1 MEATKKVSGK
11 SAKKWLSEN
20 AIIVLMLAVSLIVGI
35 IHPNF
40 FAVANLINLFK
51 NVSIRYIIALGIS
64 GCLITTGNDLSA
76 GRLAGF
82 AACLA
87 CIFAQTEG
95 AAGKFYPNMPTLPT
109 PVVFILVIA
118 ICAIVGLCNGL
129 VVSYLKVQ
137 PFIATLGMQ
146 QVVYGICLVYTGG
159 TPIGSLNKNF
169 TSLASNT
176 ILKVPVLI
184 WIALVVAVCFWFL
197 YNKTRHGKY
206 MYAIGGNEA
215 AAEVAGVN
223 VYATKIRIYI
233 LASCMFGLAG
243 CLITTGNDLSAGRL
257 AGFAAC
263 LACIFAQ
270 TEGASGKFYPNM
282 PTLSTPVVFI
292 LVIAICAIVGLCN
305 GLVVSYLKVQ
315 PFIATLGMQQVVYG
329 ICLVYTGGTPI
340 GSLNSNFTALA
351 KDTFLAIPVLIW
363 FALIVAVCFWFL
375 YNKTRHGKYMYA
387 IGGNEAAAEVAGV
400 NVNATKIRIY
410 ILASCMFGLAGCL
423 LAAKSGGASVNT
435 AQGYE
440 LDAIAACTIG
450 GVSTTGGVGTVPGV
464 LVGVLVFELMK
475 VALQFMN
482 VNSSYT
488 YIVQGLVIIVAV
500 AIDIR
505 KYLAKK

>member
-1 MEATKKVSGK
+1 MEATKKKINGK
-11 SAKKWLSEN
+11 TIQHWLSDN
-20 AIIVLMLAVSLIVGI
+20 AIIVMMLIISLVVGI

-40 FAVANLINLFK
+40 FAPSNIVNLFK

-76 GRLAGF
+76 GRMAGF

-95 AAGKFYPNMPTLPT
+95 AAGKFYENMPTLPNIA
-109 PVVFILVIA
+109 VFALVIA
-118 ICAIVGLCNGL
+118 ICAVFGLCNGL

-159 TPIGSLNKNF
+159 TPIGSLNKKF
-169 TSLASNT
+169 TSIASNT
-176 ILKVPVLI
+176 FLQIPELI
-184 WIALVVAVCFWFL
+184 WIALIVACCFWFL

-223 VYATKIRIYI
+223 VA
-233 LASCMFGLAG
+233 
-243 CLITTGNDLSAGRL
+243 
-257 AGFAAC
+257 
-263 LACIFAQ
+263 
-270 TEGASGKFYPNM
+270 
-282 PTLSTPVVFI
+282 
-292 LVIAICAIVGLCN
+292 
-305 GLVVSYLKVQ
+305 
-315 PFIATLGMQQVVYG
+315 
-329 ICLVYTGGTPI
+329 
-340 GSLNSNFTALA
+340 
-351 KDTFLAIPVLIW
+351 
-363 FALIVAVCFWFL
+363 
-375 YNKTRHGKYMYA
+375 
-387 IGGNEAAAEVAGV
+387 
-400 NVNATKIRIY
+400 ATKIRIY

-440 LDAIAACTIG
+440 LDAIAASTIG
-450 GVSTTGGVGTVPGV
+450 GVSTTGGVGTVPGI

>member
-1 MEATKKVSGK
+1 MEATKKLNGK
-11 SAKKWLSEN
+11 AVGKWLGNN
-20 AIIVLMLAVSLIVGI
+20 AIIVMMLLVSLIVGI

-40 FAVANLINLFK
+40 FSWNNIVNLFK

-76 GRLAGF
+76 GRTAGF

-87 CIFAQTEG
+87 CIFAQTTG
-95 AAGKFYPNMPTLPT
+95 AAGKFYPDMATLPT
-109 PVVFILVIA
+109 WLVFVLVIA
-118 ICAIVGLCNGL
+118 ICAVIGLCNGL
-129 VVSYLKVQ
+129 VVSFLRVQ

-159 TPIGSLNKNF
+159 TPIGSLDKSF
-169 TSLASNT
+169 TSIAIDNFLGVP
-176 ILKVPVLI
+176 ILL
-184 WIALVVAVCFWFL
+184 WIAIVVAVFFWFL

-206 MYAIGGNEA
+206 MYAIGGNES

-223 VYATKIRIYI
+223 VAATKIRIY
-233 LASCMFGLAG
+233 
-243 CLITTGNDLSAGRL
+243 
-257 AGFAAC
+257 
-263 LACIFAQ
+263 
-270 TEGASGKFYPNM
+270 
-282 PTLSTPVVFI
+282 V
-292 LVIAICAIVGLCN
+292 
-305 GLVVSYLKVQ
+305 
-315 PFIATLGMQQVVYG
+315 
-329 ICLVYTGGTPI
+329 
-340 GSLNSNFTALA
+340 
-351 KDTFLAIPVLIW
+351 
-363 FALIVAVCFWFL
+363 
-375 YNKTRHGKYMYA
+375 
-387 IGGNEAAAEVAGV
+387 
-400 NVNATKIRIY
+400 
-410 ILASCMFGLAGCL
+410 LASCMFGLAGCL

-435 AQGYE
+435 AMSYE

>member
-1 MEATKKVSGK
+1 MEATKKLNGK
-11 SAKKWLSEN
+11 AVGKWLSNN
-20 AIIVLMLAVSLIVGI
+20 AIIIMMLAVTLIVGI

-40 FAVANLINLFK
+40 FSGTNMINLFK

-64 GCLITTGNDLSA
+64 
-76 GRLAGF
+76 
-82 AACLA
+82 
-87 CIFAQTEG
+87 
-95 AAGKFYPNMPTLPT
+95 
-109 PVVFILVIA
+109 
-118 ICAIVGLCNGL
+118 
-129 VVSYLKVQ
+129 
-137 PFIATLGMQ
+137 
-146 QVVYGICLVYTGG
+146 
-159 TPIGSLNKNF
+159 
-169 TSLASNT
+169 
-176 ILKVPVLI
+176 
-184 WIALVVAVCFWFL
+184 
-197 YNKTRHGKY
+197 
-206 MYAIGGNEA
+206 
-215 AAEVAGVN
+215 
-223 VYATKIRIYI
+223 
-233 LASCMFGLAG
+233 G

-363 FALIVAVCFWFL
+363 FALIVAFCFWFL

-400 NVNATKIRIY
+400 NVYATKIRIY

>member
-1 MEATKKVSGK
+1 MEATKKLNGK
-11 SAKKWLSEN
+11 AVTKWLSNN
-20 AIIVLMLAVSLIVGI
+20 AIIVMMLAVSLIVGI
-35 IHPNF
+35 MHPNF
-40 FAVANLINLFK
+40 FSGTNMINLFK

-95 AAGKFYPNMPTLPT
+95 AAGKFYPNMHTLPT

-118 ICAIVGLCNGL
+118 ICAIIGLCNGL

-176 ILKVPVLI
+176 IIGIPVLI
-184 WIALVVAVCFWFL
+184 WIALVVA
-197 YNKTRHGKY
+197 
-206 MYAIGGNEA
+206 A
-215 AAEVAGVN
+215 
-223 VYATKIRIYI
+223 
-233 LASCMFGLAG
+233 
-243 CLITTGNDLSAGRL
+243 
-257 AGFAAC
+257 
-263 LACIFAQ
+263 
-270 TEGASGKFYPNM
+270 
-282 PTLSTPVVFI
+282 
-292 LVIAICAIVGLCN
+292 
-305 GLVVSYLKVQ
+305 
-315 PFIATLGMQQVVYG
+315 
-329 ICLVYTGGTPI
+329 
-340 GSLNSNFTALA
+340 
-351 KDTFLAIPVLIW
+351 
-363 FALIVAVCFWFL
+363 CFWFL

-435 AQGYE
+435 AMGYE

>member
-1 MEATKKVSGK
+1 METK
-11 SAKKWLSEN
+11 AKKMDAKAVKNFLSNN
-20 AIIVLMLAVSLIVGI
+20 AIILLVIVLALAVGLKTN
-35 IHPNF
+35 NF
-40 FAVANLINLFK
+40 FTIKNVRNLIINMSPRF
-51 NVSIRYIIALGIS
+51 IIACGVS
-64 GCLITTGNDLSA
+64 GCLITKGTDLSA
-76 GRLAGF
+76 GRQAALAATLTGVMVQRADYASRMF
-82 AACLA
+82 SWMPEMNMWAVLL
-87 CIFAQTEG
+87 IVLIVG
-95 AAGKFYPNMPTLPT
+95 AAIGTITGL
-109 PVVFILVIA
+109 
-118 ICAIVGLCNGL
+118 IVA
-129 VVSYLKVQ
+129 YLNVP

-176 ILKVPVLI
+176 IIGIPVLI
-184 WIALVVAVCFWFL
+184 WIALVVAACFWFL

-243 CLITTGNDLSAGRL
+243 CL
-257 AGFAAC
+257 
-263 LACIFAQ
+263 
-270 TEGASGKFYPNM
+270 
-282 PTLSTPVVFI
+282 
-292 LVIAICAIVGLCN
+292 
-305 GLVVSYLKVQ
+305 
-315 PFIATLGMQQVVYG
+315 
-329 ICLVYTGGTPI
+329 
-340 GSLNSNFTALA
+340 
-351 KDTFLAIPVLIW
+351 
-363 FALIVAVCFWFL
+363 
-375 YNKTRHGKYMYA
+375 
-387 IGGNEAAAEVAGV
+387 
-400 NVNATKIRIY
+400 
-410 ILASCMFGLAGCL
+410 

-435 AQGYE
+435 AMGYE

>member
-1 MEATKKVSGK
+1 MEATKKLTGK
-11 SAKKWLSEN
+11 SVKKWLGNN

-159 TPIGSLNKNF
+159 TPIGSLNKDF

-176 ILKVPVLI
+176 IIGVPVLI
-184 WIALVVAVCFWFL
+184 WIALIVAACFWFL

-206 MYAIGGNEA
+206 MYAIGGNEI
-215 AAEVAGVN
+215 AAEVSGVN
-223 VYATKIRIYI
+223 TKKAKMLPLRSP
-233 LASCMFGLAG
+233 ASMSPPPR
-243 CLITTGNDLSAGRL
+243 SASISSL
-257 AGFAAC
+257 PACSVWQAAC
-263 LACIFAQ
+263 WLPSPAAHPL
-270 TEGASGKFYPNM
+270 TPRRAMSW
-282 PTLSTPVVFI
+282 TLSQLLPSAAFPPP
-292 LVIAICAIVGLCN
+292 A
-305 GLVVSYLKVQ
+305 VSA
-315 PFIATLGMQQVVYG
+315 PSPAFWSAFW
-329 ICLVYTGGTPI
+329 
-340 GSLNSNFTALA
+340 SLS
-351 KDTFLAIPVLIW
+351 
-363 FALIVAVCFWFL
+363 
-375 YNKTRHGKYMYA
+375 
-387 IGGNEAAAEVAGV
+387 
-400 NVNATKIRIY
+400 
-410 ILASCMFGLAGCL
+410 
-423 LAAKSGGASVNT
+423 
-435 AQGYE
+435 
-440 LDAIAACTIG
+440 
-450 GVSTTGGVGTVPGV
+450 
-464 LVGVLVFELMK
+464 
-475 VALQFMN
+475 
-482 VNSSYT
+482 
-488 YIVQGLVIIVAV
+488 
-500 AIDIR
+500 
-505 KYLAKK
+505 

>member
-1 MEATKKVSGK
+1 MEATKKLTGK
-11 SAKKWLSEN
+11 SVKKWLGNN
-20 AIIVLMLAVSLIVGI
+20 AIIVLMLLVSLFVGI

-40 FAVANLINLFK
+40 FAPANLINLFK

-159 TPIGSLNKNF
+159 TPIGSLNKDF
-169 TSLASNT
+169 TSLASTT
-176 ILKVPVLI
+176 IIGLPV
-184 WIALVVAVCFWFL
+184 
-197 YNKTRHGKY
+197 
-206 MYAIGGNEA
+206 
-215 AAEVAGVN
+215 
-223 VYATKIRIYI
+223 
-233 LASCMFGLAG
+233 
-243 CLITTGNDLSAGRL
+243 
-257 AGFAAC
+257 
-263 LACIFAQ
+263 
-270 TEGASGKFYPNM
+270 
-282 PTLSTPVVFI
+282 
-292 LVIAICAIVGLCN
+292 
-305 GLVVSYLKVQ
+305 
-315 PFIATLGMQQVVYG
+315 
-329 ICLVYTGGTPI
+329 
-340 GSLNSNFTALA
+340 
-351 KDTFLAIPVLIW
+351 
-363 FALIVAVCFWFL
+363 L

-435 AQGYE
+435 AMGYE
-440 LDAIAACTIG
+440 LDAIAASTIG
-450 GVSTTGGVGTVPGV
+450 GVSTTGGVGTVPGI

>member
-1 MEATKKVSGK
+1 MEATKKVTGK
-11 SAKKWLSEN
+11 SVKKWLGNN

-40 FAVANLINLFK
+40 FALANIINLFK

-176 ILKVPVLI
+176 ILKVQPFIATLGMQQVVYGICLVYTGGTPIGSLNKDFTSLASNTLFGVPVLI
-184 WIALVVAVCFWFL
+184 IIALFVACCFWFL

-243 CLITTGNDLSAGRL
+243 CL
-257 AGFAAC
+257 
-263 LACIFAQ
+263 
-270 TEGASGKFYPNM
+270 
-282 PTLSTPVVFI
+282 
-292 LVIAICAIVGLCN
+292 
-305 GLVVSYLKVQ
+305 
-315 PFIATLGMQQVVYG
+315 
-329 ICLVYTGGTPI
+329 
-340 GSLNSNFTALA
+340 
-351 KDTFLAIPVLIW
+351 
-363 FALIVAVCFWFL
+363 
-375 YNKTRHGKYMYA
+375 
-387 IGGNEAAAEVAGV
+387 
-400 NVNATKIRIY
+400 
-410 ILASCMFGLAGCL
+410 

-435 AQGYE
+435 AMGYE
-440 LDAIAACTIG
+440 LDAIAASTIG
-450 GVSTTGGVGTVPGV
+450 GVSTTGGVGTVPGI

>member
-1 MEATKKVSGK
+1 MEATKKLTGK
-11 SAKKWLSEN
+11 SVKKWLGNN
-20 AIIVLMLAVSLIVGI
+20 AIIVLMLLVSLFVGI

-40 FAVANLINLFK
+40 FAPANLINLFK

-159 TPIGSLNKNF
+159 
-169 TSLASNT
+169 LASNT

-243 CLITTGNDLSAGRL
+243 CL
-257 AGFAAC
+257 
-263 LACIFAQ
+263 
-270 TEGASGKFYPNM
+270 
-282 PTLSTPVVFI
+282 
-292 LVIAICAIVGLCN
+292 
-305 GLVVSYLKVQ
+305 
-315 PFIATLGMQQVVYG
+315 
-329 ICLVYTGGTPI
+329 
-340 GSLNSNFTALA
+340 
-351 KDTFLAIPVLIW
+351 
-363 FALIVAVCFWFL
+363 
-375 YNKTRHGKYMYA
+375 
-387 IGGNEAAAEVAGV
+387 
-400 NVNATKIRIY
+400 
-410 ILASCMFGLAGCL
+410 

-435 AQGYE
+435 AMGYE
-440 LDAIAACTIG
+440 LDAIAASTIG
-450 GVSTTGGVGTVPGV
+450 GVSTTGGVGTVPGI

>member
-1 MEATKKVSGK
+1 MEATKKLNGK
-11 SAKKWLSEN
+11 SVKKWLSEN

-95 AAGKFYPNMPTLPT
+95 AAGKFYPNLPTLPT

-159 TPIGSLNKNF
+159 TPIGSLNKDF

-176 ILKVPVLI
+176 IIGIPVLI
-184 WIALVVAVCFWFL
+184 WFALIVAACFWFL

-206 MYAIGGNEA
+206 MYAIGGNENA
-215 AAEVAGVN
+215 AQVAGVN
-223 VYATKIRIYI
+223 VTASLIRIYI
-233 LASCMFGLAG
+233 LASCMYALG
-243 CLITTGNDLSAGRL
+243 
-257 AGFAAC
+257 GF
-263 LACIFAQ
+263 LV
-270 TEGASGKFYPNM
+270 GAK
-282 PTLSTPVVFI
+282 
-292 LVIAICAIVGLCN
+292 A
-305 GLVVSYLKVQ
+305 
-315 PFIATLGMQQVVYG
+315 
-329 ICLVYTGGTPI
+329 
-340 GSLNSNFTALA
+340 
-351 KDTFLAIPVLIW
+351 
-363 FALIVAVCFWFL
+363 
-375 YNKTRHGKYMYA
+375 
-387 IGGNEAAAEVAGV
+387 
-400 NVNATKIRIY
+400 
-410 ILASCMFGLAGCL
+410 
-423 LAAKSGGASVNT
+423 GGASTNT
-435 AQGYE
+435 GNGYE
-440 LDAIAACTIG
+440 LEAIAACTIG
-450 GVSTTGGVGTVPGV
+450 GVSTNGGVGKVSGV
-464 LVGVLVFELMK
+464 LVGVLVFEVLK
-475 VALQFMN
+475 ICLQFLG
-482 VNSSYT
+482 VDPAYT
-488 YIVQGLVIIVAV
+488 YIAQGLVIVIAV
-500 AIDIR
+500 ALDLR

>member
-1 MEATKKVSGK
+1 MEATKKVTGK
-11 SAKKWLSEN
+11 SVKKWLGNN

-40 FAVANLINLFK
+40 FALANIINLFK

-109 PVVFILVIA
+109 PVVVHLVIA
-118 ICAIVGLCNGL
+118 NLPLVGLCNGL
-129 VVSYLKVQ
+129 VVCYQKD
-137 PFIATLGMQ
+137 
-146 QVVYGICLVYTGG
+146 
-159 TPIGSLNKNF
+159 F

-243 CLITTGNDLSAGRL
+243 CL
-257 AGFAAC
+257 
-263 LACIFAQ
+263 
-270 TEGASGKFYPNM
+270 
-282 PTLSTPVVFI
+282 
-292 LVIAICAIVGLCN
+292 
-305 GLVVSYLKVQ
+305 
-315 PFIATLGMQQVVYG
+315 
-329 ICLVYTGGTPI
+329 
-340 GSLNSNFTALA
+340 
-351 KDTFLAIPVLIW
+351 
-363 FALIVAVCFWFL
+363 
-375 YNKTRHGKYMYA
+375 
-387 IGGNEAAAEVAGV
+387 
-400 NVNATKIRIY
+400 
-410 ILASCMFGLAGCL
+410 

-435 AQGYE
+435 AMGYE
-440 LDAIAACTIG
+440 LDAIAASTIG
-450 GVSTTGGVGTVPGV
+450 GVSTTGGVGTVPGI

>member
-1 MEATKKVSGK
+1 MEDTKKISGK
-11 SAKKWLSEN
+11 KVRSWITNN
-20 AIIVLMLAVSLIVGI
+20 AIIILMLVIVIAVGI
-35 IHPNF
+35 MKPKF
-40 FAVANLINLFK
+40 FGTSNLVNTLK
-51 NVSIRYIIALGIS
+51 NISIRYIIALGIS

-95 AAGKFYPNMPTLPT
+95 AAGKFY
-109 PVVFILVIA
+109 A
-118 ICAIVGLCNGL
+118 
-129 VVSYLKVQ
+129 
-137 PFIATLGMQ
+137 
-146 QVVYGICLVYTGG
+146 
-159 TPIGSLNKNF
+159 
-169 TSLASNT
+169 
-176 ILKVPVLI
+176 
-184 WIALVVAVCFWFL
+184 
-197 YNKTRHGKY
+197 
-206 MYAIGGNEA
+206 
-215 AAEVAGVN
+215 
-223 VYATKIRIYI
+223 
-233 LASCMFGLAG
+233 
-243 CLITTGNDLSAGRL
+243 
-257 AGFAAC
+257 
-263 LACIFAQ
+263 
-270 TEGASGKFYPNM
+270 NM

-363 FALIVAVCFWFL
+363 IALIVAFCFWFL

-400 NVNATKIRIY
+400 NVHATKIRIY

-435 AQGYE
+435 AMGYE
-440 LDAIAACTIG
+440 LDAIAASTIG

-464 LVGVLVFELMK
+464 LVGVCVFEVLK
-475 VALQFMN
+475 VALQFMGID
-482 VNSSYT
+482 SSYT
-488 YIVQGLVIIVAV
+488 YLVQGLVIILAV
-500 AIDIR
+500 AMDIR

>member
-1 MEATKKVSGK
+1 MEDTKKISGK
-11 SAKKWLSEN
+11 KVKSWITNN
-20 AIIVLMLAVSLIVGI
+20 AIIILMLVIVIAVGI
-35 IHPNF
+35 MKPKF
-40 FAVANLINLFK
+40 FGTSNLVNTLK
-51 NVSIRYIIALGIS
+51 NISIRYIIALGIS

-95 AAGKFYPNMPTLPT
+95 AAGKFYPNMPSLP
-109 PVVFILVIA
+109 
-118 ICAIVGLCNGL
+118 
-129 VVSYLKVQ
+129 
-137 PFIATLGMQ
+137 
-146 QVVYGICLVYTGG
+146 
-159 TPIGSLNKNF
+159 
-169 TSLASNT
+169 
-176 ILKVPVLI
+176 
-184 WIALVVAVCFWFL
+184 
-197 YNKTRHGKY
+197 
-206 MYAIGGNEA
+206 
-215 AAEVAGVN
+215 
-223 VYATKIRIYI
+223 
-233 LASCMFGLAG
+233 
-243 CLITTGNDLSAGRL
+243 
-257 AGFAAC
+257 
-263 LACIFAQ
+263 
-270 TEGASGKFYPNM
+270 
-282 PTLSTPVVFI
+282 TPVVFI

-351 KDTFLAIPVLIW
+351 KDTFLAVPVLIW
-363 FALIVAVCFWFL
+363 IALIVAVCFWFL

-435 AQGYE
+435 AMGYE
-440 LDAIAACTIG
+440 LDAIAASTIG

-464 LVGVLVFELMK
+464 LVGVCVFEVLK
-475 VALQFMN
+475 VALQFMGID
-482 VNSSYT
+482 SSYT
-488 YIVQGLVIIVAV
+488 YLVQGLVIILAV
-500 AIDIR
+500 AMDIR

>member
-1 MEATKKVSGK
+1 MEATKKLTGK
-11 SAKKWLSEN
+11 SVKKWLGNN
-20 AIIVLMLAVSLIVGI
+20 AIIVLMLLVSLFVGI

-40 FAVANLINLFK
+40 FAPANLINLFK

-95 AAGKFYPNMPTLPT
+95 AAGKFYPNMPSLPT

-243 CLITTGNDLSAGRL
+243 CL
-257 AGFAAC
+257 
-263 LACIFAQ
+263 
-270 TEGASGKFYPNM
+270 
-282 PTLSTPVVFI
+282 
-292 LVIAICAIVGLCN
+292 
-305 GLVVSYLKVQ
+305 
-315 PFIATLGMQQVVYG
+315 
-329 ICLVYTGGTPI
+329 
-340 GSLNSNFTALA
+340 
-351 KDTFLAIPVLIW
+351 
-363 FALIVAVCFWFL
+363 
-375 YNKTRHGKYMYA
+375 
-387 IGGNEAAAEVAGV
+387 
-400 NVNATKIRIY
+400 
-410 ILASCMFGLAGCL
+410 

-435 AQGYE
+435 AMGTNTGNGYE

>member
-1 MEATKKVSGK
+1 MEATKKLNGK
-11 SAKKWLSEN
+11 AVGKWLSNN
-20 AIIVLMLAVSLIVGI
+20 AIIMMMLAITLIVGI
-35 IHPNF
+35 MHPNF
-40 FAVANLINLFK
+40 FSGTNMINLFK

-159 TPIGSLNKNF
+159 TPIGSLNKDF

-184 WIALVVAVCFWFL
+184 WIAL
-197 YNKTRHGKY
+197 
-206 MYAIGGNEA
+206 
-215 AAEVAGVN
+215 
-223 VYATKIRIYI
+223 
-233 LASCMFGLAG
+233 
-243 CLITTGNDLSAGRL
+243 
-257 AGFAAC
+257 
-263 LACIFAQ
+263 
-270 TEGASGKFYPNM
+270 
-282 PTLSTPVVFI
+282 
-292 LVIAICAIVGLCN
+292 
-305 GLVVSYLKVQ
+305 
-315 PFIATLGMQQVVYG
+315 
-329 ICLVYTGGTPI
+329 
-340 GSLNSNFTALA
+340 
-351 KDTFLAIPVLIW
+351 
-363 FALIVAVCFWFL
+363 IVAFCFWFL

-435 AQGYE
+435 AMGYE
-440 LDAIAACTIG
+440 LDAIAASTIG
-450 GVSTTGGVGTVPGV
+450 GVSTTGGVGTVPGI

-488 YIVQGLVIIVAV
+488 YIVQGLVIIVATV
-500 AIDIR
+500 DS
-505 KYLAKK
+505 KTGKVLAGPDLVSRGFVYVRENESLMDGAQSIVENALDRCVEEHVRDWNSVKTRVREALSSYIYRRTKRSPMILPILMEV